1 LFRLGELFL
10 TAPKISADSDSGQK
24 RYRFLL
30 PPLLAFFGLALLLV
44 FGHENWVYTLPGYEP
59 DVQMLVVNG
68 NPLHGQ
74 IQVPVAAKSG
84 AHLKVTGWF
93 GEPASFFQSQKV
105 VVYIDDRRMA
115 EASMAASTLL
125 GANGGSTPIKNW
137 QADFF
142 IKDIPPGEHT
152 LIVQSVPEGHDPVI
166 VSQSVLS
173 VAP

>member
-1 LFRLGELFL
+1 MSMPEVLSDR
-10 TAPKISADSDSGQK
+10 DSNPR
-24 RYRFLL
+24 RYNFLL

-59 DVQMLVVNG
+59 DVLMLVVNG

-74 IQVPVAAKSG
+74 VQVPVAAKLG

-93 GEPASFFQSQKV
+93 GELAPVFQSQKI
-105 VVYIDDRRMA
+105 VVYLDDRRMGETNLA
-115 EASMAASTLL
+115 ESTLL
-125 GANGGSTPIKNW
+125 GANGGGGARIKNW

-142 IKDIPPGEHT
+142 MKDIPVGEHT
-152 LIVQSVPEGHDPVI
+152 LTVQSVPEGHAPVI
-166 VSQSVLS
+166 VSQSALS